1 MADFVHEAEQSI
13 IGTSKLPSCD
23 LNLLKAHG
31 YQTCISMIFSEKINP
46 FIFPDKISFP
56 NWSPSKLIQRH
67 YLKNVE
73 TGEKCF
79 VSNSGGEEEKFKRP
93 EKSHGMWI
101 KFNMKLTFFCLFVE

>member
-56 NWSPSKLIQRH
+56 N
-67 YLKNVE
+67 
-73 TGEKCF
+73 
-79 VSNSGGEEEKFKRP
+79 
-93 EKSHGMWI
+93 
-101 KFNMKLTFFCLFVE
+101 